1 MLVGGEIASKTAN
14 LRFLRAPA
22 SDLKV
27 RLARQPLTKEDT
39 ISRSHHI
46 AKITSGA
53 AIEHVRSYL
62 LSEAA
67 RLGLGEEVD
76 AADCRK
82 LLALLQDM
90 RRSLE
95 TIERRG
101 VSLSFRRPRPSSRPT
116 AAKATAHSESPT
128 DAVPIFPCQRG
139 ASSRS
144 GASCT
149 PTAPWPRLPCASGKT
164 RPGKGKFAKFRLRP
178 MRLHNEH
185 ASRRKGS
192 AFCGGQQ
199 ILPTREKSHD
209 HAEPQHDH
217 HRTQA
222 R

>member
-1 MLVGGEIASKTAN
+1 M
-14 LRFLRAPA
+14 
-22 SDLKV
+22 
-27 RLARQPLTKEDT
+27 
-39 ISRSHHI
+39 SRSHHI

-53 AIEHVRSYL
+53 PSNT
-62 LSEAA
+62 SAA
-67 RLGLGEEVD
+67 TFSQKPPGSVS
-76 AADCRK
+76 ARK
-82 LLALLQDM
+82 LTPPTAGSFS
-90 RRSLE
+90 RFFRTCAGRSKRLSAAA
-95 TIERRG
+95 